1 MKCNNCGAE
10 VAEGMKFCCD
20 CGSPLPQEKK
30 CVSCGA
36 TIALKMKFCP
46 ECGAPQSGEAQ
57 KPKFNAAAFAMGDKN
72 VIAGDVTSNVTNN
85 TTINNTYEAKAD
97 AVCHVCGKTIAGGEY
112 FTCSKCGEVTCTS
125 CYHSLK
131 KLCHPC
137 FEEKKQE
144 YRDNPVKEVSLDDST
159 WYSSIQEAIDDAKDG
174 DTIKIK
180 DGEYLEDLKINK
192 KVTLE
197 PFSLRDQPVL
207 VANRRARI
215 LVTND
220 AVFKDIGFRTEKN
233 LGATYEGLIGIKDG
247 KAKFEKCF
255 CNYSEYCVIVT
266 REQGTV
272 EINNFTFTNIYAP
285 EIIEFG
291 NDGGIN
297 ICKGLTFKDSS
308 FTGKSM
314 CICVTNSA
322 QVYIENVKFLHCNLQ
337 CFIWGFK
344 NSKCLCKNIYA
355 EVCDKEAFVFHDDAI
370 AWISNYF
377 EPKGNKEF
385 LVQGY
390 DNTKILLED
399 IKETHRCMLLKA
411 SSKALINNAKFFPT
425 FNTDWVVTFLNDLAE
440 CYLFNTTISA
450 FFDSSSSSSIF
461 NSRYHFYTNG
471 GKIEKYFN
479 FQLDYGHHGLNLES
493 PSSISEQEYNSMLE
507 EWKEMAEID
516 PTGEKLKS
524 SEQLEL
530 DSARKEFYDCEGDLS
545 SILSL
550 AEKLYN
556 AHPAS
561 EKVLSLY
568 LPALAASG
576 RSDEALKVI
585 NGLGADVLS
594 AYITALDIYLTTGN
608 MSETERYL
616 KKSAMLW
623 PESNTLKC
631 YQAYYYLAM
640 YKKYSDFSFLE
651 KATAANAALKN
662 VSGELELSHQIRL
675 MSLLQKE
682 AGEEVPPYDRDFCK
696 ENGLYFRIVA
706 NQNLSG
712 VYVEEGTTS
721 TSNSTATSNQRSFGM
736 SFYDNSIE
744 GFCVLHIYTK
754 TQDEYNK
761 LKKVLLENP
770 DLIFSEYQD
779 KNDLANNIDNDPEI
793 VFNEEMYG
801 DCGDPESAIRRLTQL
816 ENDCGFK
823 FKYKEIFAGKSVS
836 YNFILEKDDEST
848 RPYRG
853 QWYELYNDDEV
864 SDYWAIIDC
873 IEDGDVYLAERNTLS
888 SVKIS
893 IINKK
898 TGEEIGACPVWIE
911 TDETD
916 DEVYQKLKDNDYWL
930 KILDIPI
937 ADSIEKF
944 NAMEWKQDFYD
955 YLKNNPS
962 EFLSDLSNEDIDV
975 GNLTVDDLEFKVK

>member
-36 TIALKMKFCP
+36 TIALRMKFCP

-72 VIAGDVTSNVTNN
+72 VIAGDVVGHQETTHVTGNATIIKNEDQSRQVKRCHICGSLVLITEGFDCPECGQFTCGKCYDADQNCCNN
-85 TTINNTYEAKAD
+85 CAKTHSKSKENQYEAALKA
-97 AVCHVCGKTIAGGEY
+97 ALT
-112 FTCSKCGEVTCTS
+112 
-125 CYHSLK
+125 
-131 KLCHPC
+131 
-137 FEEKKQE
+137 
-144 YRDNPVKEVSLDDST
+144 
-159 WYSSIQEAIDDAKDG
+159 
-174 DTIKIK
+174 
-180 DGEYLEDLKINK
+180 
-192 KVTLE
+192 
-197 PFSLRDQPVL
+197 
-207 VANRRARI
+207 
-215 LVTND
+215 
-220 AVFKDIGFRTEKN
+220 
-233 LGATYEGLIGIKDG
+233 DG
-247 KAKFEKCF
+247 K
-255 CNYSEYCVIVT
+255 I
-266 REQGTV
+266 
-272 EINNFTFTNIYAP
+272 
-285 EIIEFG
+285 
-291 NDGGIN
+291 D
-297 ICKGLTFKDSS
+297 
-308 FTGKSM
+308 
-314 CICVTNSA
+314 
-322 QVYIENVKFLHCNLQ
+322 
-337 CFIWGFK
+337 
-344 NSKCLCKNIYA
+344 
-355 EVCDKEAFVFHDDAI
+355 
-370 AWISNYF
+370 
-377 EPKGNKEF
+377 
-385 LVQGY
+385 
-390 DNTKILLED
+390 
-399 IKETHRCMLLKA
+399 
-411 SSKALINNAKFFPT
+411 
-425 FNTDWVVTFLNDLAE
+425 
-440 CYLFNTTISA
+440 
-450 FFDSSSSSSIF
+450 
-461 NSRYHFYTNG
+461 
-471 GKIEKYFN
+471 
-479 FQLDYGHHGLNLES
+479 
-493 PSSISEQEYNSMLE
+493 LE
-507 EWKEMAEID
+507 ERRTLNELAAKLGLSSQQASQIERQVK
-516 PTGEKLKS
+516 GEDTAGS
-524 SEQLEL
+524 MTTAEQLEL
-530 DSARKEFYDCEGDLS
+530 DSARKLFYACEGNLS
-545 SILSL
+545 SLLST
-550 AEKLYN
+550 AQKIYSSYPTNEK
-556 AHPAS
+556 A
-561 EKVLSLY
+561 LSLY
-568 LPALAASG
+568 LPVLAASG
-576 RSDEALKVI
+576 RSDEALKII

-640 YKKYSDFSFLE
+640 YKKYNDFSFLE
-651 KATAANAALKN
+651 KASAANAALKN

-712 VYVEEGTTS
+712 VYVEGGTTS
-721 TSNSTATSNQRSFGM
+721 TSNSTVSSNQQSFSM

-744 GFCVLHIYTK
+744 GFCALHIYTK

-770 DLIFSEYQD
+770 NLIFSEYQD

-853 QWYELYNDDEV
+853 QWYELYDDDEV
-864 SDYWAIIDC
+864 LDYWAIIDC

-898 TGEEIGACPVWIE
+898 TGEEIGSCPVWIE

-937 ADSIEKF
+937 ADSIEKLY
-944 NAMEWKQDFYD
+944 AMEWKEVFYE
-955 YLKNNPS
+955 YLQKCPS
-962 EFLSDLSNEDIDV
+962 GFLNDLSNEDIDV
-975 GNLTVDDLEFKVK
+975 GDLSVDDLEFKVK

>member
-36 TIALKMKFCP
+36 TIALRMKFCP
-46 ECGAPQSGEAQ
+46 ECGAPQSGKAQ

-72 VIAGDVTSNVTNN
+72 VIAGDVVGHQE
-85 TTINNTYEAKAD
+85 TTHVAGNATIIKNEDQSRQVKRCHICGSLVLITEGFDCPECGQFTCGKCYDADQNCCNDCAKTHSKSKENQYEAALKA
-97 AVCHVCGKTIAGGEY
+97 ALT
-112 FTCSKCGEVTCTS
+112 
-125 CYHSLK
+125 
-131 KLCHPC
+131 
-137 FEEKKQE
+137 
-144 YRDNPVKEVSLDDST
+144 
-159 WYSSIQEAIDDAKDG
+159 
-174 DTIKIK
+174 
-180 DGEYLEDLKINK
+180 
-192 KVTLE
+192 
-197 PFSLRDQPVL
+197 
-207 VANRRARI
+207 
-215 LVTND
+215 
-220 AVFKDIGFRTEKN
+220 
-233 LGATYEGLIGIKDG
+233 DG
-247 KAKFEKCF
+247 K
-255 CNYSEYCVIVT
+255 I
-266 REQGTV
+266 
-272 EINNFTFTNIYAP
+272 
-285 EIIEFG
+285 
-291 NDGGIN
+291 D
-297 ICKGLTFKDSS
+297 
-308 FTGKSM
+308 
-314 CICVTNSA
+314 
-322 QVYIENVKFLHCNLQ
+322 
-337 CFIWGFK
+337 
-344 NSKCLCKNIYA
+344 
-355 EVCDKEAFVFHDDAI
+355 
-370 AWISNYF
+370 
-377 EPKGNKEF
+377 
-385 LVQGY
+385 
-390 DNTKILLED
+390 
-399 IKETHRCMLLKA
+399 
-411 SSKALINNAKFFPT
+411 
-425 FNTDWVVTFLNDLAE
+425 
-440 CYLFNTTISA
+440 
-450 FFDSSSSSSIF
+450 
-461 NSRYHFYTNG
+461 
-471 GKIEKYFN
+471 
-479 FQLDYGHHGLNLES
+479 
-493 PSSISEQEYNSMLE
+493 LE
-507 EWKEMAEID
+507 ERRTLNELAAKLGLSSQQASQIERQVK
-516 PTGEKLKS
+516 GEDTAGS
-524 SEQLEL
+524 MTTAEQLEL
-530 DSARKEFYDCEGDLS
+530 DSARKLFYACEGNLS
-545 SILSL
+545 SLLST
-550 AEKLYN
+550 AQKIYSSYPTNEK
-556 AHPAS
+556 A
-561 EKVLSLY
+561 LSLY
-568 LPALAASG
+568 LPVLAASG

-682 AGEEVPPYDRDFCK
+682 AGEEIPPYDRDFCK

-712 VYVEEGTTS
+712 VYVEGGTTS

-744 GFCVLHIYTK
+744 GFCALHIYTK

-801 DCGDPESAIRRLTQL
+801 DCGDPESAIGRLTQL

-853 QWYELYNDDEV
+853 QWYELYDDDEV
-864 SDYWAIIDC
+864 LDYWAIIDC

-888 SVKIS
+888 RVKIS

-898 TGEEIGACPVWIE
+898 TGEEIGSCPVLIE

-916 DEVYQKLKDNDYWL
+916 DEVYQKLKDNDFYL
-930 KILDIPI
+930 KFLGIPI
-937 ADSIEKF
+937 ADSIEKL

>member
-36 TIALKMKFCP
+36 TIALRMKFCP

-72 VIAGDVTSNVTNN
+72 VIAGDVVGHQETTHVAGNATIIKNEDQSRQVKRCHICGSLVLITEGFDCPECGQFTCGKCYDADQNCCNN
-85 TTINNTYEAKAD
+85 CAKTHSKSKENQYEAALKA
-97 AVCHVCGKTIAGGEY
+97 ALT
-112 FTCSKCGEVTCTS
+112 
-125 CYHSLK
+125 
-131 KLCHPC
+131 
-137 FEEKKQE
+137 
-144 YRDNPVKEVSLDDST
+144 
-159 WYSSIQEAIDDAKDG
+159 
-174 DTIKIK
+174 
-180 DGEYLEDLKINK
+180 
-192 KVTLE
+192 
-197 PFSLRDQPVL
+197 
-207 VANRRARI
+207 
-215 LVTND
+215 
-220 AVFKDIGFRTEKN
+220 
-233 LGATYEGLIGIKDG
+233 DG
-247 KAKFEKCF
+247 K
-255 CNYSEYCVIVT
+255 I
-266 REQGTV
+266 
-272 EINNFTFTNIYAP
+272 
-285 EIIEFG
+285 
-291 NDGGIN
+291 D
-297 ICKGLTFKDSS
+297 
-308 FTGKSM
+308 
-314 CICVTNSA
+314 
-322 QVYIENVKFLHCNLQ
+322 
-337 CFIWGFK
+337 
-344 NSKCLCKNIYA
+344 
-355 EVCDKEAFVFHDDAI
+355 
-370 AWISNYF
+370 
-377 EPKGNKEF
+377 
-385 LVQGY
+385 
-390 DNTKILLED
+390 
-399 IKETHRCMLLKA
+399 
-411 SSKALINNAKFFPT
+411 
-425 FNTDWVVTFLNDLAE
+425 
-440 CYLFNTTISA
+440 
-450 FFDSSSSSSIF
+450 
-461 NSRYHFYTNG
+461 
-471 GKIEKYFN
+471 
-479 FQLDYGHHGLNLES
+479 
-493 PSSISEQEYNSMLE
+493 LE
-507 EWKEMAEID
+507 ERRTLNELAAKLGLSSQQASQIERQVK
-516 PTGEKLKS
+516 GEDTAGS
-524 SEQLEL
+524 MITAEQLEL
-530 DSARKEFYDCEGDLS
+530 DSARKLFYACEGNLS
-545 SILSL
+545 SLLST
-550 AEKLYN
+550 AQKIYSSYPTNEK
-556 AHPAS
+556 A
-561 EKVLSLY
+561 LSLY
-568 LPALAASG
+568 LPVLAASG

-712 VYVEEGTTS
+712 VYVEGGTTS
-721 TSNSTATSNQRSFGM
+721 TSNSTVSSNQQSFSM

-744 GFCVLHIYTK
+744 GFCALHIYTK

-770 DLIFSEYQD
+770 NLIFSEYQD

-853 QWYELYNDDEV
+853 QWYELYDDDEV
-864 SDYWAIIDC
+864 LDYWAIIDC

-898 TGEEIGACPVWIE
+898 TGEEIGSCPVWIE

-937 ADSIEKF
+937 ANSIEKLY
-944 NAMEWKQDFYD
+944 AMEWKEVFYE
-955 YLKNNPS
+955 YLQKCPS
-962 EFLSDLSNEDIDV
+962 GFLNDLSNEDIDV
-975 GNLTVDDLEFKVK
+975 GDLSVDDLEFKVK

>member
-36 TIALKMKFCP
+36 TIALRMKFCP

-72 VIAGDVTSNVTNN
+72 VIAGDVVGHQE
-85 TTINNTYEAKAD
+85 TTHVAGNATIIKNEDQSRQVKRCHICGSLVLITEGFDCPECGQFTCGKCYDANQNCCNDCAKTHNKSKENQYEAALKA
-97 AVCHVCGKTIAGGEY
+97 ALT
-112 FTCSKCGEVTCTS
+112 
-125 CYHSLK
+125 
-131 KLCHPC
+131 
-137 FEEKKQE
+137 
-144 YRDNPVKEVSLDDST
+144 
-159 WYSSIQEAIDDAKDG
+159 
-174 DTIKIK
+174 
-180 DGEYLEDLKINK
+180 
-192 KVTLE
+192 
-197 PFSLRDQPVL
+197 
-207 VANRRARI
+207 
-215 LVTND
+215 
-220 AVFKDIGFRTEKN
+220 
-233 LGATYEGLIGIKDG
+233 DG
-247 KAKFEKCF
+247 K
-255 CNYSEYCVIVT
+255 I
-266 REQGTV
+266 
-272 EINNFTFTNIYAP
+272 
-285 EIIEFG
+285 
-291 NDGGIN
+291 D
-297 ICKGLTFKDSS
+297 
-308 FTGKSM
+308 
-314 CICVTNSA
+314 
-322 QVYIENVKFLHCNLQ
+322 
-337 CFIWGFK
+337 
-344 NSKCLCKNIYA
+344 
-355 EVCDKEAFVFHDDAI
+355 
-370 AWISNYF
+370 
-377 EPKGNKEF
+377 
-385 LVQGY
+385 
-390 DNTKILLED
+390 
-399 IKETHRCMLLKA
+399 
-411 SSKALINNAKFFPT
+411 
-425 FNTDWVVTFLNDLAE
+425 
-440 CYLFNTTISA
+440 
-450 FFDSSSSSSIF
+450 
-461 NSRYHFYTNG
+461 
-471 GKIEKYFN
+471 
-479 FQLDYGHHGLNLES
+479 
-493 PSSISEQEYNSMLE
+493 LE
-507 EWKEMAEID
+507 ERRTLNELAAKLGLSSQQASQLERQVK
-516 PTGEKLKS
+516 GEDTAGS
-524 SEQLEL
+524 MITAEQLEL
-530 DSARKEFYDCEGDLS
+530 DSARKLFYACEGNLS
-545 SILSL
+545 SLLST
-550 AEKLYN
+550 AQKIYSSYPTNEK
-556 AHPAS
+556 A
-561 EKVLSLY
+561 LSLY
-568 LPALAASG
+568 LPVLAASG
-576 RSDEALKVI
+576 RSDEALKII

-640 YKKYSDFSFLE
+640 YKKYNDFSFLE

-712 VYVEEGTTS
+712 VYVEGGTTS
-721 TSNSTATSNQRSFGM
+721 TSNSTVSSNQQSFSM

-744 GFCVLHIYTK
+744 GFCALHIYTK

-770 DLIFSEYQD
+770 NLIFSEYQD

-853 QWYELYNDDEV
+853 QWYELYDDDEV
-864 SDYWAIIDC
+864 LDYWAIIDC

-898 TGEEIGACPVWIE
+898 TGEEIGSCPVWIE
-911 TDETD
+911 TDETG
-916 DEVYQKLKDNDYWL
+916 DEVYQKLKNNDFYL
-930 KILDIPI
+930 KFLGIPI
-937 ADSIEKF
+937 ADSIEKL

-962 EFLSDLSNEDIDV
+962 EFLSELSNEDIDV
-975 GNLTVDDLEFKVK
+975 DDLSVDDLEFKVK

>member
-36 TIALKMKFCP
+36 TIALRMKFCP

-72 VIAGDVTSNVTNN
+72 VIAGDVVGHQE
-85 TTINNTYEAKAD
+85 TTHVAGNATIIKNEDQSRQVKRCHICGSLVLITEGFDCPECGQFTCGKCYDANQNCCNDCAKTHSKSKENQYEAALKA
-97 AVCHVCGKTIAGGEY
+97 ALT
-112 FTCSKCGEVTCTS
+112 
-125 CYHSLK
+125 
-131 KLCHPC
+131 
-137 FEEKKQE
+137 
-144 YRDNPVKEVSLDDST
+144 
-159 WYSSIQEAIDDAKDG
+159 
-174 DTIKIK
+174 
-180 DGEYLEDLKINK
+180 
-192 KVTLE
+192 
-197 PFSLRDQPVL
+197 
-207 VANRRARI
+207 
-215 LVTND
+215 
-220 AVFKDIGFRTEKN
+220 
-233 LGATYEGLIGIKDG
+233 DG
-247 KAKFEKCF
+247 K
-255 CNYSEYCVIVT
+255 I
-266 REQGTV
+266 
-272 EINNFTFTNIYAP
+272 
-285 EIIEFG
+285 
-291 NDGGIN
+291 D
-297 ICKGLTFKDSS
+297 
-308 FTGKSM
+308 
-314 CICVTNSA
+314 
-322 QVYIENVKFLHCNLQ
+322 
-337 CFIWGFK
+337 
-344 NSKCLCKNIYA
+344 
-355 EVCDKEAFVFHDDAI
+355 
-370 AWISNYF
+370 
-377 EPKGNKEF
+377 
-385 LVQGY
+385 
-390 DNTKILLED
+390 
-399 IKETHRCMLLKA
+399 
-411 SSKALINNAKFFPT
+411 
-425 FNTDWVVTFLNDLAE
+425 
-440 CYLFNTTISA
+440 
-450 FFDSSSSSSIF
+450 
-461 NSRYHFYTNG
+461 
-471 GKIEKYFN
+471 
-479 FQLDYGHHGLNLES
+479 
-493 PSSISEQEYNSMLE
+493 LE
-507 EWKEMAEID
+507 ERRTLNELAAKLGLSSQQASQIERQVK
-516 PTGEKLKS
+516 GEDTAGS
-524 SEQLEL
+524 MITAEQLEL
-530 DSARKEFYDCEGDLS
+530 DSARKLFYACEGNLS
-545 SILSL
+545 SLLST
-550 AEKLYN
+550 AQKIYSSYPTNEK
-556 AHPAS
+556 A
-561 EKVLSLY
+561 LSLY
-568 LPALAASG
+568 LPVLAASG
-576 RSDEALKVI
+576 RSDEALKII

-640 YKKYSDFSFLE
+640 YKKYNDFSFLE

-712 VYVEEGTTS
+712 VYVEGGTTS
-721 TSNSTATSNQRSFGM
+721 TSNSTVSSNQQSFSM

-744 GFCVLHIYTK
+744 GFCALHIYTK

-770 DLIFSEYQD
+770 NLIFSEYQD

-823 FKYKEIFAGKSVS
+823 FKYEEIFAGKRVS
-836 YNFILEKDDEST
+836 FNFILEKDDESA

-898 TGEEIGACPVWIE
+898 TGEEIGSCPVWIE

-937 ADSIEKF
+937 ADSIEKLY
-944 NAMEWKQDFYD
+944 AMEWKEVFYE
-955 YLKNNPS
+955 YLQKCPS
-962 EFLSDLSNEDIDV
+962 GFLNDLSNEDIDV
-975 GNLTVDDLEFKVK
+975 GDLSVDDLEFKVK

>member
-36 TIALKMKFCP
+36 TIALRMKFCP

-72 VIAGDVTSNVTNN
+72 VIAGDVVGHQETTHVTGNA
-85 TTINNTYEAKAD
+85 TIIKNEDQSRQVKR
-97 AVCHVCGKTIAGGEY
+97 CHVCGSLVLITEGFDCPECGQ
-112 FTCSKCGEVTCTS
+112 FTCGKCYDANQNCCNDCAKTHSKSKENQ
-125 CYHSLK
+125 YEAALK
-131 KLCHPC
+131 AAL
-137 FEEKKQE
+137 
-144 YRDNPVKEVSLDDST
+144 T
-159 WYSSIQEAIDDAKDG
+159 
-174 DTIKIK
+174 
-180 DGEYLEDLKINK
+180 
-192 KVTLE
+192 
-197 PFSLRDQPVL
+197 
-207 VANRRARI
+207 
-215 LVTND
+215 
-220 AVFKDIGFRTEKN
+220 
-233 LGATYEGLIGIKDG
+233 DG
-247 KAKFEKCF
+247 K
-255 CNYSEYCVIVT
+255 I
-266 REQGTV
+266 
-272 EINNFTFTNIYAP
+272 
-285 EIIEFG
+285 
-291 NDGGIN
+291 D
-297 ICKGLTFKDSS
+297 
-308 FTGKSM
+308 
-314 CICVTNSA
+314 
-322 QVYIENVKFLHCNLQ
+322 
-337 CFIWGFK
+337 
-344 NSKCLCKNIYA
+344 
-355 EVCDKEAFVFHDDAI
+355 
-370 AWISNYF
+370 
-377 EPKGNKEF
+377 
-385 LVQGY
+385 
-390 DNTKILLED
+390 
-399 IKETHRCMLLKA
+399 
-411 SSKALINNAKFFPT
+411 
-425 FNTDWVVTFLNDLAE
+425 
-440 CYLFNTTISA
+440 
-450 FFDSSSSSSIF
+450 
-461 NSRYHFYTNG
+461 
-471 GKIEKYFN
+471 
-479 FQLDYGHHGLNLES
+479 
-493 PSSISEQEYNSMLE
+493 LE
-507 EWKEMAEID
+507 ERRTLNELAVKLGLSSQQASQIERQVK
-516 PTGEKLKS
+516 GEDTAGIMTTA
-524 SEQLEL
+524 EQLEL
-530 DSARKEFYDCEGDLS
+530 DSARKLFYACEGNLS
-545 SILSL
+545 SLLST
-550 AEKLYN
+550 AQKIYSSYPTNEK
-556 AHPAS
+556 A
-561 EKVLSLY
+561 LSLY
-568 LPALAASG
+568 LPVLAASG

-712 VYVEEGTTS
+712 VYVEGGTTS
-721 TSNSTATSNQRSFGM
+721 TSNSTATSNQQSFSM

-744 GFCVLHIYTK
+744 GFCTLHIYTK

-761 LKKVLLENP
+761 LKKVLLDNP

-801 DCGDPESAIRRLTQL
+801 DCGDPESAIERLTQL
-816 ENDCGFK
+816 ENECGFK
-823 FKYKEIFAGKSVS
+823 IKYEEIFAGKRVS
-836 YNFILEKDDEST
+836 FNFILEKDDESA

-853 QWYELYNDDEV
+853 QWYELYDDDEV
-864 SDYWAIIDC
+864 LDYWAIIDC

-898 TGEEIGACPVWIE
+898 TGEEIGSCPVWIE
-911 TDETD
+911 TDETG
-916 DEVYQKLKDNDYWL
+916 DEVYQKLKDNDFYL
-930 KILDIPI
+930 KFLGIPI
-937 ADSIEKF
+937 ADSIEKL

-962 EFLSDLSNEDIDV
+962 EFLSELSNEDIDV
-975 GNLTVDDLEFKVK
+975 DDLSVDDLEFKVE

>member
-36 TIALKMKFCP
+36 TIALRMKFCP

-72 VIAGDVTSNVTNN
+72 VIAGDVVGHQETTHVTGNA
-85 TTINNTYEAKAD
+85 TIIKNEDQSRQVKRCHICGSLVLITEGFDCPECGQFTCGKCYDANQNCCNDCAKTHSKSKENQYEAAL
-97 AVCHVCGKTIAGGEY
+97 KTAL
-112 FTCSKCGEVTCTS
+112 T
-125 CYHSLK
+125 
-131 KLCHPC
+131 
-137 FEEKKQE
+137 
-144 YRDNPVKEVSLDDST
+144 
-159 WYSSIQEAIDDAKDG
+159 
-174 DTIKIK
+174 
-180 DGEYLEDLKINK
+180 
-192 KVTLE
+192 
-197 PFSLRDQPVL
+197 
-207 VANRRARI
+207 
-215 LVTND
+215 
-220 AVFKDIGFRTEKN
+220 
-233 LGATYEGLIGIKDG
+233 DG
-247 KAKFEKCF
+247 K
-255 CNYSEYCVIVT
+255 I
-266 REQGTV
+266 
-272 EINNFTFTNIYAP
+272 
-285 EIIEFG
+285 
-291 NDGGIN
+291 D
-297 ICKGLTFKDSS
+297 
-308 FTGKSM
+308 
-314 CICVTNSA
+314 
-322 QVYIENVKFLHCNLQ
+322 
-337 CFIWGFK
+337 
-344 NSKCLCKNIYA
+344 
-355 EVCDKEAFVFHDDAI
+355 
-370 AWISNYF
+370 
-377 EPKGNKEF
+377 
-385 LVQGY
+385 
-390 DNTKILLED
+390 
-399 IKETHRCMLLKA
+399 
-411 SSKALINNAKFFPT
+411 
-425 FNTDWVVTFLNDLAE
+425 
-440 CYLFNTTISA
+440 
-450 FFDSSSSSSIF
+450 
-461 NSRYHFYTNG
+461 
-471 GKIEKYFN
+471 
-479 FQLDYGHHGLNLES
+479 
-493 PSSISEQEYNSMLE
+493 LE
-507 EWKEMAEID
+507 ERRTLNELAAKLGLSSQQASQLERQVK
-516 PTGEKLKS
+516 GEDTAGS
-524 SEQLEL
+524 MITAEQLEL
-530 DSARKEFYDCEGDLS
+530 DSARKLFYACEGNLS
-545 SILSL
+545 SLLST
-550 AEKLYN
+550 AQKIYSSYPTNEK
-556 AHPAS
+556 A
-561 EKVLSLY
+561 LSLY
-568 LPALAASG
+568 LPVLAASG
-576 RSDEALKVI
+576 RSDEALKII

-640 YKKYSDFSFLE
+640 YKKYNDFSFLE

-712 VYVEEGTTS
+712 VYVEGGTTS
-721 TSNSTATSNQRSFGM
+721 TSNSTVSSNQQSFSM

-744 GFCVLHIYTK
+744 GFCALHIYTK

-770 DLIFSEYQD
+770 NLIFSEYQD

-816 ENDCGFK
+816 ENNCGFK

-853 QWYELYNDDEV
+853 QWYELYDDDEV
-864 SDYWAIIDC
+864 LDYWAIIDC

-898 TGEEIGACPVWIE
+898 TGEEIGSCPVWIE

-937 ADSIEKF
+937 ADSIEKLY
-944 NAMEWKQDFYD
+944 AMEWKEVFYE
-955 YLKNNPS
+955 YLHKCPS
-962 EFLSDLSNEDIDV
+962 GFLSDLSNEDIDV
-975 GNLTVDDLEFKVK
+975 GDLSVDDLEFKVK

>member
-36 TIALKMKFCP
+36 TIALRMKFCP

-72 VIAGDVTSNVTNN
+72 VIAGDVVGHQETTHVTGNATIIKNEDQSRQVKRCHICGSLVLITEGFDCPECGQFTCGKCYDADQNCCNN
-85 TTINNTYEAKAD
+85 CAKTHSKSKENQYEAALKA
-97 AVCHVCGKTIAGGEY
+97 ALT
-112 FTCSKCGEVTCTS
+112 
-125 CYHSLK
+125 
-131 KLCHPC
+131 
-137 FEEKKQE
+137 
-144 YRDNPVKEVSLDDST
+144 
-159 WYSSIQEAIDDAKDG
+159 
-174 DTIKIK
+174 
-180 DGEYLEDLKINK
+180 
-192 KVTLE
+192 
-197 PFSLRDQPVL
+197 
-207 VANRRARI
+207 
-215 LVTND
+215 
-220 AVFKDIGFRTEKN
+220 
-233 LGATYEGLIGIKDG
+233 DG
-247 KAKFEKCF
+247 K
-255 CNYSEYCVIVT
+255 I
-266 REQGTV
+266 
-272 EINNFTFTNIYAP
+272 
-285 EIIEFG
+285 
-291 NDGGIN
+291 D
-297 ICKGLTFKDSS
+297 
-308 FTGKSM
+308 
-314 CICVTNSA
+314 
-322 QVYIENVKFLHCNLQ
+322 
-337 CFIWGFK
+337 
-344 NSKCLCKNIYA
+344 
-355 EVCDKEAFVFHDDAI
+355 
-370 AWISNYF
+370 
-377 EPKGNKEF
+377 
-385 LVQGY
+385 
-390 DNTKILLED
+390 
-399 IKETHRCMLLKA
+399 
-411 SSKALINNAKFFPT
+411 
-425 FNTDWVVTFLNDLAE
+425 
-440 CYLFNTTISA
+440 
-450 FFDSSSSSSIF
+450 
-461 NSRYHFYTNG
+461 
-471 GKIEKYFN
+471 
-479 FQLDYGHHGLNLES
+479 
-493 PSSISEQEYNSMLE
+493 LE
-507 EWKEMAEID
+507 ERRTLNELAAKLGLSSQQASQIERQIKGED
-516 PTGEKLKS
+516 TTGS
-524 SEQLEL
+524 MTTAEQLEL
-530 DSARKEFYDCEGDLS
+530 DSARKLFYACEGNLS
-545 SILSL
+545 SLLST
-550 AEKLYN
+550 AQKIYSSYPTNEK
-556 AHPAS
+556 A
-561 EKVLSLY
+561 LSLY
-568 LPALAASG
+568 LPVLAASG

-594 AYITALDIYLTTGN
+594 AYITALDIYLATGN

-712 VYVEEGTTS
+712 VYVEGGTTS
-721 TSNSTATSNQRSFGM
+721 TSNSTVSSNQQSFSM

-744 GFCVLHIYTK
+744 GFCALHIYTK

-770 DLIFSEYQD
+770 NLIFSEYQD

-853 QWYELYNDDEV
+853 QWYELYDDDEV
-864 SDYWAIIDC
+864 LDYWAIIDC
-873 IEDGDVYLAERNTLS
+873 IEDCAVYLAERNTLS

-898 TGEEIGACPVWIE
+898 TGEVIGSCQVWNEPEE
-911 TDETD
+911 TGD
-916 DEVYQKLKDNDYWL
+916 
-930 KILDIPI
+930 
-937 ADSIEKF
+937 
-944 NAMEWKQDFYD
+944 
-955 YLKNNPS
+955 
-962 EFLSDLSNEDIDV
+962 
-975 GNLTVDDLEFKVK
+975 

>member
-36 TIALKMKFCP
+36 TIALRMKFCP

-72 VIAGDVTSNVTNN
+72 VIAGDVVGHQE
-85 TTINNTYEAKAD
+85 TTHVAGNATIIKNEDQSRQVKR
-97 AVCHVCGKTIAGGEY
+97 CHICGSLVLITEGFDCPECGQ
-112 FTCSKCGEVTCTS
+112 FTCSKCYDANQNCCNDCAKT
-125 CYHSLK
+125 HSKSKENQYEAALK
-131 KLCHPC
+131 AAL
-137 FEEKKQE
+137 
-144 YRDNPVKEVSLDDST
+144 T
-159 WYSSIQEAIDDAKDG
+159 
-174 DTIKIK
+174 
-180 DGEYLEDLKINK
+180 
-192 KVTLE
+192 
-197 PFSLRDQPVL
+197 
-207 VANRRARI
+207 
-215 LVTND
+215 
-220 AVFKDIGFRTEKN
+220 
-233 LGATYEGLIGIKDG
+233 DG
-247 KAKFEKCF
+247 K
-255 CNYSEYCVIVT
+255 I
-266 REQGTV
+266 
-272 EINNFTFTNIYAP
+272 
-285 EIIEFG
+285 
-291 NDGGIN
+291 D
-297 ICKGLTFKDSS
+297 
-308 FTGKSM
+308 
-314 CICVTNSA
+314 
-322 QVYIENVKFLHCNLQ
+322 
-337 CFIWGFK
+337 
-344 NSKCLCKNIYA
+344 
-355 EVCDKEAFVFHDDAI
+355 
-370 AWISNYF
+370 
-377 EPKGNKEF
+377 
-385 LVQGY
+385 
-390 DNTKILLED
+390 
-399 IKETHRCMLLKA
+399 
-411 SSKALINNAKFFPT
+411 
-425 FNTDWVVTFLNDLAE
+425 
-440 CYLFNTTISA
+440 
-450 FFDSSSSSSIF
+450 
-461 NSRYHFYTNG
+461 
-471 GKIEKYFN
+471 
-479 FQLDYGHHGLNLES
+479 
-493 PSSISEQEYNSMLE
+493 LE
-507 EWKEMAEID
+507 ERRTLNELAAKLGLSSQQASQIERQVK
-516 PTGEKLKS
+516 GEDTAGS
-524 SEQLEL
+524 MTTAEQLEL
-530 DSARKEFYDCEGDLS
+530 DSARKLFYACEGNLS
-545 SILSL
+545 SLLST
-550 AEKLYN
+550 AQKIYSSYPTNEK
-556 AHPAS
+556 A
-561 EKVLSLY
+561 LSLY
-568 LPALAASG
+568 LPVLAASG

-640 YKKYSDFSFLE
+640 YKKYNDFSFLE

-712 VYVEEGTTS
+712 VYVEGGTTS
-721 TSNSTATSNQRSFGM
+721 TSNSTVSSNQQSFSM

-744 GFCVLHIYTK
+744 GFCALHIYTK

-770 DLIFSEYQD
+770 NLIFSEYQD

-853 QWYELYNDDEV
+853 QWYELYDDDEV
-864 SDYWAIIDC
+864 LDYWAIIDC

-898 TGEEIGACPVWIE
+898 TGEEIGSCPVWIE
-911 TDETD
+911 TDETG
-916 DEVYQKLKDNDYWL
+916 DEVYQKLKDNDFYL
-930 KILDIPI
+930 KFLGIPI
-937 ADSIEKF
+937 ADSIEKL

-962 EFLSDLSNEDIDV
+962 EFLSELSNEDIDV
-975 GNLTVDDLEFKVK
+975 GDLTVDDLEFKVK

>member
-36 TIALKMKFCP
+36 TIALRMKFCP

-72 VIAGDVTSNVTNN
+72 VIAGDVIGSQE
-85 TTINNTYEAKAD
+85 TTHVAGNATIIKNEDQSKQ
-97 AVCHVCGKTIAGGEY
+97 VKRCHVCGSLVLITEGFDCPECGQ
-112 FTCSKCGEVTCTS
+112 FTCGKCYDANQNCCNDCAKTHSKSKENQ
-125 CYHSLK
+125 YEAALK
-131 KLCHPC
+131 AAL
-137 FEEKKQE
+137 
-144 YRDNPVKEVSLDDST
+144 T
-159 WYSSIQEAIDDAKDG
+159 
-174 DTIKIK
+174 
-180 DGEYLEDLKINK
+180 
-192 KVTLE
+192 
-197 PFSLRDQPVL
+197 
-207 VANRRARI
+207 
-215 LVTND
+215 
-220 AVFKDIGFRTEKN
+220 
-233 LGATYEGLIGIKDG
+233 DG
-247 KAKFEKCF
+247 K
-255 CNYSEYCVIVT
+255 I
-266 REQGTV
+266 
-272 EINNFTFTNIYAP
+272 
-285 EIIEFG
+285 
-291 NDGGIN
+291 D
-297 ICKGLTFKDSS
+297 
-308 FTGKSM
+308 
-314 CICVTNSA
+314 
-322 QVYIENVKFLHCNLQ
+322 
-337 CFIWGFK
+337 
-344 NSKCLCKNIYA
+344 
-355 EVCDKEAFVFHDDAI
+355 
-370 AWISNYF
+370 
-377 EPKGNKEF
+377 
-385 LVQGY
+385 
-390 DNTKILLED
+390 
-399 IKETHRCMLLKA
+399 
-411 SSKALINNAKFFPT
+411 
-425 FNTDWVVTFLNDLAE
+425 
-440 CYLFNTTISA
+440 
-450 FFDSSSSSSIF
+450 
-461 NSRYHFYTNG
+461 
-471 GKIEKYFN
+471 
-479 FQLDYGHHGLNLES
+479 
-493 PSSISEQEYNSMLE
+493 LE
-507 EWKEMAEID
+507 ERRTLNELAAKLGLSRQQASQIERQVK
-516 PTGEKLKS
+516 GEDTAGS
-524 SEQLEL
+524 MTTAEQLEL
-530 DSARKEFYDCEGDLS
+530 DSARKLFYACEGNLS
-545 SILSL
+545 SLLST
-550 AEKLYN
+550 AQKIYSSYPTNEK
-556 AHPAS
+556 A
-561 EKVLSLY
+561 LSLY
-568 LPALAASG
+568 LPVLAASG

-682 AGEEVPPYDRDFCK
+682 AGEEIPPYDRDFCK

-712 VYVEEGTTS
+712 VYVEGGTTS
-721 TSNSTATSNQRSFGM
+721 TSNSTATSNQKSFGM

-744 GFCVLHIYTK
+744 GFCTLHIYTK

-823 FKYKEIFAGKSVS
+823 FKYEEIFAGKRVS
-836 YNFILEKDDEST
+836 FNFILEKDDESA

-853 QWYELYNDDEV
+853 QWYELYDDDEV
-864 SDYWAIIDC
+864 LDYWAIIDC

-898 TGEEIGACPVWIE
+898 TGEEIGSCPVLIE

-937 ADSIEKF
+937 ADSIEKLY
-944 NAMEWKQDFYD
+944 AMEWKEVFYE
-955 YLKNNPS
+955 YLQKCPS
-962 EFLSDLSNEDIDV
+962 GFLNDLSNEDIDV
-975 GNLTVDDLEFKVK
+975 GDLSVDDLEFKVK

>member
-36 TIALKMKFCP
+36 TIALRMKFCP

-72 VIAGDVTSNVTNN
+72 VIAGDVIGSQE
-85 TTINNTYEAKAD
+85 TTHVAGNATIIKNEDQSRQVKR
-97 AVCHVCGKTIAGGEY
+97 CHVCGSLVLITEGFDCPECGQ
-112 FTCSKCGEVTCTS
+112 FTCGKCYDANQNCCNDCAKTHSKSKENQ
-125 CYHSLK
+125 YEAALK
-131 KLCHPC
+131 AAL
-137 FEEKKQE
+137 
-144 YRDNPVKEVSLDDST
+144 T
-159 WYSSIQEAIDDAKDG
+159 
-174 DTIKIK
+174 
-180 DGEYLEDLKINK
+180 
-192 KVTLE
+192 
-197 PFSLRDQPVL
+197 
-207 VANRRARI
+207 
-215 LVTND
+215 
-220 AVFKDIGFRTEKN
+220 
-233 LGATYEGLIGIKDG
+233 DG
-247 KAKFEKCF
+247 K
-255 CNYSEYCVIVT
+255 I
-266 REQGTV
+266 
-272 EINNFTFTNIYAP
+272 
-285 EIIEFG
+285 
-291 NDGGIN
+291 D
-297 ICKGLTFKDSS
+297 
-308 FTGKSM
+308 
-314 CICVTNSA
+314 
-322 QVYIENVKFLHCNLQ
+322 
-337 CFIWGFK
+337 
-344 NSKCLCKNIYA
+344 
-355 EVCDKEAFVFHDDAI
+355 
-370 AWISNYF
+370 
-377 EPKGNKEF
+377 
-385 LVQGY
+385 
-390 DNTKILLED
+390 
-399 IKETHRCMLLKA
+399 
-411 SSKALINNAKFFPT
+411 
-425 FNTDWVVTFLNDLAE
+425 
-440 CYLFNTTISA
+440 
-450 FFDSSSSSSIF
+450 
-461 NSRYHFYTNG
+461 
-471 GKIEKYFN
+471 
-479 FQLDYGHHGLNLES
+479 
-493 PSSISEQEYNSMLE
+493 LE
-507 EWKEMAEID
+507 ERRTLNELAAKLGLSRQQASQIERQVK
-516 PTGEKLKS
+516 GEDTAGS
-524 SEQLEL
+524 MTTAEQLEL
-530 DSARKEFYDCEGDLS
+530 DSARKLFYACEGNLS
-545 SILSL
+545 SLLST
-550 AEKLYN
+550 AQKIYSSYPTNEK
-556 AHPAS
+556 A
-561 EKVLSLY
+561 LSLY
-568 LPALAASG
+568 LPVLAASG

-662 VSGELELSHQIRL
+662 ISGELELSHQIRL

-712 VYVEEGTTS
+712 VYVEGGTTS

-801 DCGDPESAIRRLTQL
+801 DCGDPESAIERLTQL

-823 FKYKEIFAGKSVS
+823 FKYKEIFAGKRASF
-836 YNFILEKDDEST
+836 NFILEKDDEST

-853 QWYELYNDDEV
+853 QWYELYDDDEV
-864 SDYWAIIDC
+864 LDYWAIIDC

-898 TGEEIGACPVWIE
+898 TGEEIGSCPVWIE

-916 DEVYQKLKDNDYWL
+916 DEVYQKLKDNDFYL
-930 KILDIPI
+930 KFLGIPI
-937 ADSIEKF
+937 ADSIEKL

-962 EFLSDLSNEDIDV
+962 EFLSELSNEDIDV
-975 GNLTVDDLEFKVK
+975 DDLTVDDLEFKVK

>member
-36 TIALKMKFCP
+36 TIALRMKFCP

-72 VIAGDVTSNVTNN
+72 VIAGDVIGSQE
-85 TTINNTYEAKAD
+85 TTHVAGNATIIKNEDQSRQVKR
-97 AVCHVCGKTIAGGEY
+97 CHVCGSLVLITEGFDCPECGQ
-112 FTCSKCGEVTCTS
+112 FTCGKCYDANQNCCNDCAKTHSKSKENQ
-125 CYHSLK
+125 YEAALK
-131 KLCHPC
+131 AAL
-137 FEEKKQE
+137 
-144 YRDNPVKEVSLDDST
+144 T
-159 WYSSIQEAIDDAKDG
+159 
-174 DTIKIK
+174 
-180 DGEYLEDLKINK
+180 
-192 KVTLE
+192 
-197 PFSLRDQPVL
+197 
-207 VANRRARI
+207 
-215 LVTND
+215 
-220 AVFKDIGFRTEKN
+220 
-233 LGATYEGLIGIKDG
+233 DG
-247 KAKFEKCF
+247 K
-255 CNYSEYCVIVT
+255 I
-266 REQGTV
+266 
-272 EINNFTFTNIYAP
+272 
-285 EIIEFG
+285 
-291 NDGGIN
+291 D
-297 ICKGLTFKDSS
+297 
-308 FTGKSM
+308 
-314 CICVTNSA
+314 
-322 QVYIENVKFLHCNLQ
+322 
-337 CFIWGFK
+337 
-344 NSKCLCKNIYA
+344 
-355 EVCDKEAFVFHDDAI
+355 
-370 AWISNYF
+370 
-377 EPKGNKEF
+377 
-385 LVQGY
+385 
-390 DNTKILLED
+390 
-399 IKETHRCMLLKA
+399 
-411 SSKALINNAKFFPT
+411 
-425 FNTDWVVTFLNDLAE
+425 
-440 CYLFNTTISA
+440 
-450 FFDSSSSSSIF
+450 
-461 NSRYHFYTNG
+461 
-471 GKIEKYFN
+471 
-479 FQLDYGHHGLNLES
+479 
-493 PSSISEQEYNSMLE
+493 LE
-507 EWKEMAEID
+507 ERRTLNELAAKLGLSSQQASQIERQVK
-516 PTGEKLKS
+516 GEDTAGS
-524 SEQLEL
+524 MTTAEQLEL
-530 DSARKEFYDCEGDLS
+530 DSARKLFYACEGNLS
-545 SILSL
+545 SLLST
-550 AEKLYN
+550 AQKIYSSYPTNEK
-556 AHPAS
+556 A
-561 EKVLSLY
+561 LSLY
-568 LPALAASG
+568 LPVLAASG

-706 NQNLSG
+706 NQKLSG
-712 VYVEEGTTS
+712 VYVEGGTTS
-721 TSNSTATSNQRSFGM
+721 TRNSTATSNQQSFSM

-801 DCGDPESAIRRLTQL
+801 DCGDPKSAIERLTQL
-816 ENDCGFK
+816 ENECGFK
-823 FKYKEIFAGKSVS
+823 FKYEEIFAGKRVS
-836 YNFILEKDDEST
+836 FNFILEKDDEST

-853 QWYELYNDDEV
+853 QWYELYDDDEV
-864 SDYWAIIDC
+864 LDYWAIIDC

-898 TGEEIGACPVWIE
+898 TGEEIGSCPVWIE

-937 ADSIEKF
+937 ADSIEKLY
-944 NAMEWKQDFYD
+944 AMEWKQDFYD

-962 EFLSDLSNEDIDV
+962 EFLSELSNEDIDV
-975 GNLTVDDLEFKVK
+975 DELTVDDLEFKVK

>member
-36 TIALKMKFCP
+36 TIALRMKFCP

-72 VIAGDVTSNVTNN
+72 VIAGDVVGHQETTHVTGNA
-85 TTINNTYEAKAD
+85 TIIKNEDQSRQVKRCHICGSLVLITEGFDCPECGQFTCGKCYDANQNCCNDCAKTHSKSKENQYEAALKA
-97 AVCHVCGKTIAGGEY
+97 ALT
-112 FTCSKCGEVTCTS
+112 
-125 CYHSLK
+125 
-131 KLCHPC
+131 
-137 FEEKKQE
+137 
-144 YRDNPVKEVSLDDST
+144 
-159 WYSSIQEAIDDAKDG
+159 
-174 DTIKIK
+174 
-180 DGEYLEDLKINK
+180 
-192 KVTLE
+192 
-197 PFSLRDQPVL
+197 
-207 VANRRARI
+207 
-215 LVTND
+215 
-220 AVFKDIGFRTEKN
+220 
-233 LGATYEGLIGIKDG
+233 DG
-247 KAKFEKCF
+247 K
-255 CNYSEYCVIVT
+255 I
-266 REQGTV
+266 
-272 EINNFTFTNIYAP
+272 
-285 EIIEFG
+285 
-291 NDGGIN
+291 D
-297 ICKGLTFKDSS
+297 
-308 FTGKSM
+308 
-314 CICVTNSA
+314 
-322 QVYIENVKFLHCNLQ
+322 
-337 CFIWGFK
+337 
-344 NSKCLCKNIYA
+344 
-355 EVCDKEAFVFHDDAI
+355 
-370 AWISNYF
+370 
-377 EPKGNKEF
+377 
-385 LVQGY
+385 
-390 DNTKILLED
+390 
-399 IKETHRCMLLKA
+399 
-411 SSKALINNAKFFPT
+411 
-425 FNTDWVVTFLNDLAE
+425 
-440 CYLFNTTISA
+440 
-450 FFDSSSSSSIF
+450 
-461 NSRYHFYTNG
+461 
-471 GKIEKYFN
+471 
-479 FQLDYGHHGLNLES
+479 
-493 PSSISEQEYNSMLE
+493 LE
-507 EWKEMAEID
+507 ERRTLNELAAKLGLSSQQASQIERQVK
-516 PTGEKLKS
+516 GEDTAGS
-524 SEQLEL
+524 MTTAEQLEL
-530 DSARKEFYDCEGDLS
+530 DSARKLFYACEGNLS
-545 SILSL
+545 SLLST
-550 AEKLYN
+550 AQKIYSSYPTNEK
-556 AHPAS
+556 A
-561 EKVLSLY
+561 LSLY
-568 LPALAASG
+568 LPVLAASG

-696 ENGLYFRIVA
+696 ENSLYFRIVA

-712 VYVEEGTTS
+712 VYVEGGTTS
-721 TSNSTATSNQRSFGM
+721 TSNSTVSSNQQSFSM

-744 GFCVLHIYTK
+744 GFCALHIYTK

-801 DCGDPESAIRRLTQL
+801 DCGDPESAIGRLTQL

-823 FKYKEIFAGKSVS
+823 FKYEEIFAGKRVS
-836 YNFILEKDDEST
+836 FNFILEKDDESA

-853 QWYELYNDDEV
+853 QWYELYDDDEV
-864 SDYWAIIDC
+864 LDYWAIIDC

-898 TGEEIGACPVWIE
+898 TGEEIVFCPVWIE

-916 DEVYQKLKDNDYWL
+916 DEVYQKLKDNDFYL
-930 KILDIPI
+930 KFLGIPI
-937 ADSIEKF
+937 ADSIEKL

-962 EFLSDLSNEDIDV
+962 EFLSELSNEDIDEDD
-975 GNLTVDDLEFKVK
+975 LSVDDLEFKVK

>member
-36 TIALKMKFCP
+36 TIALRMKFCP

-72 VIAGDVTSNVTNN
+72 VIAGDVVGHQETTHVAGNATIIKNEDQSRQVKRCHICGSLVLITEGFDCPECGQFTCGKCYDADQNCCNN
-85 TTINNTYEAKAD
+85 CAKTHSKSKENQYEAALKA
-97 AVCHVCGKTIAGGEY
+97 ALT
-112 FTCSKCGEVTCTS
+112 
-125 CYHSLK
+125 
-131 KLCHPC
+131 
-137 FEEKKQE
+137 
-144 YRDNPVKEVSLDDST
+144 
-159 WYSSIQEAIDDAKDG
+159 
-174 DTIKIK
+174 
-180 DGEYLEDLKINK
+180 
-192 KVTLE
+192 
-197 PFSLRDQPVL
+197 
-207 VANRRARI
+207 
-215 LVTND
+215 
-220 AVFKDIGFRTEKN
+220 
-233 LGATYEGLIGIKDG
+233 DG
-247 KAKFEKCF
+247 K
-255 CNYSEYCVIVT
+255 I
-266 REQGTV
+266 
-272 EINNFTFTNIYAP
+272 
-285 EIIEFG
+285 
-291 NDGGIN
+291 D
-297 ICKGLTFKDSS
+297 
-308 FTGKSM
+308 
-314 CICVTNSA
+314 
-322 QVYIENVKFLHCNLQ
+322 
-337 CFIWGFK
+337 
-344 NSKCLCKNIYA
+344 
-355 EVCDKEAFVFHDDAI
+355 
-370 AWISNYF
+370 
-377 EPKGNKEF
+377 
-385 LVQGY
+385 
-390 DNTKILLED
+390 
-399 IKETHRCMLLKA
+399 
-411 SSKALINNAKFFPT
+411 
-425 FNTDWVVTFLNDLAE
+425 
-440 CYLFNTTISA
+440 
-450 FFDSSSSSSIF
+450 
-461 NSRYHFYTNG
+461 
-471 GKIEKYFN
+471 
-479 FQLDYGHHGLNLES
+479 
-493 PSSISEQEYNSMLE
+493 LE
-507 EWKEMAEID
+507 ERRTLNELAAKLGLSSQQASQIERQVK
-516 PTGEKLKS
+516 GEDTAGS
-524 SEQLEL
+524 MTTAEQLEL
-530 DSARKEFYDCEGDLS
+530 DSARKLFYACEGNLS
-545 SILSL
+545 SLLST
-550 AEKLYN
+550 AQKIYSSYPTNEK
-556 AHPAS
+556 A
-561 EKVLSLY
+561 LSLY
-568 LPALAASG
+568 LPVLAASG
-576 RSDEALKVI
+576 RSDEALKII

-640 YKKYSDFSFLE
+640 YKKYNDFSFLE

-712 VYVEEGTTS
+712 VYVEGGTTS
-721 TSNSTATSNQRSFGM
+721 TSNSTVSSNQQSFSM

-744 GFCVLHIYTK
+744 GFCALHIYTK

-770 DLIFSEYQD
+770 NLIFSEYQD

-816 ENDCGFK
+816 ENNCGFK

-853 QWYELYNDDEV
+853 QWYELYDDDEV
-864 SDYWAIIDC
+864 LDYWAIIDC

-898 TGEEIGACPVWIE
+898 TGEEIGSCPVWIE

-937 ADSIEKF
+937 ADSIEKL

-962 EFLSDLSNEDIDV
+962 EFLSELSNEDIDV
-975 GNLTVDDLEFKVK
+975 DDLSVDDLEFKVK

>member
-36 TIALKMKFCP
+36 TIALRMKFCP

-72 VIAGDVTSNVTNN
+72 VIAGDVIGSQE
-85 TTINNTYEAKAD
+85 TTHVAGNATIIKNEDQSRQVKRCHICGSLVLITEGFDCPECGQFTCGKCYDANQNCCNDCAKTHSKSKENQYEAALKA
-97 AVCHVCGKTIAGGEY
+97 ALT
-112 FTCSKCGEVTCTS
+112 
-125 CYHSLK
+125 
-131 KLCHPC
+131 
-137 FEEKKQE
+137 
-144 YRDNPVKEVSLDDST
+144 
-159 WYSSIQEAIDDAKDG
+159 
-174 DTIKIK
+174 
-180 DGEYLEDLKINK
+180 
-192 KVTLE
+192 
-197 PFSLRDQPVL
+197 
-207 VANRRARI
+207 
-215 LVTND
+215 
-220 AVFKDIGFRTEKN
+220 
-233 LGATYEGLIGIKDG
+233 DG
-247 KAKFEKCF
+247 K
-255 CNYSEYCVIVT
+255 I
-266 REQGTV
+266 
-272 EINNFTFTNIYAP
+272 
-285 EIIEFG
+285 
-291 NDGGIN
+291 D
-297 ICKGLTFKDSS
+297 
-308 FTGKSM
+308 
-314 CICVTNSA
+314 
-322 QVYIENVKFLHCNLQ
+322 
-337 CFIWGFK
+337 
-344 NSKCLCKNIYA
+344 
-355 EVCDKEAFVFHDDAI
+355 
-370 AWISNYF
+370 
-377 EPKGNKEF
+377 
-385 LVQGY
+385 
-390 DNTKILLED
+390 
-399 IKETHRCMLLKA
+399 
-411 SSKALINNAKFFPT
+411 
-425 FNTDWVVTFLNDLAE
+425 
-440 CYLFNTTISA
+440 
-450 FFDSSSSSSIF
+450 
-461 NSRYHFYTNG
+461 
-471 GKIEKYFN
+471 
-479 FQLDYGHHGLNLES
+479 
-493 PSSISEQEYNSMLE
+493 LE
-507 EWKEMAEID
+507 ERRTLNELAAKLGLSSQQASQIERQVM
-516 PTGEKLKS
+516 GEDTAGCMTTA
-524 SEQLEL
+524 EQLEL
-530 DSARKEFYDCEGDLS
+530 DSARKLFYACEGNLS
-545 SILSL
+545 SLLST
-550 AEKLYN
+550 AQKIYSSYPTNEK
-556 AHPAS
+556 A
-561 EKVLSLY
+561 LSLY
-568 LPALAASG
+568 LPVLAASG

-623 PESNTLKC
+623 PKSNTLKC

-682 AGEEVPPYDRDFCK
+682 AGEEIPPYDRDFCK

-712 VYVEEGTTS
+712 VYVEGGTTS
-721 TSNSTATSNQRSFGM
+721 TSNSTATSNQQSFSM

-801 DCGDPESAIRRLTQL
+801 DCGDPESAIGRLTQL
-816 ENDCGFK
+816 ENECGFK
-823 FKYKEIFAGKSVS
+823 IKYEEIFAGKRVS
-836 YNFILEKDDEST
+836 FNFILEKDDEST

-853 QWYELYNDDEV
+853 QWYELYDDDEV
-864 SDYWAIIDC
+864 LDYWAIIDC

-898 TGEEIGACPVWIE
+898 TGEEIGSCPVWIE
-911 TDETD
+911 TDATD

-937 ADSIEKF
+937 ADSIEKLY
-944 NAMEWKQDFYD
+944 AMEWKEVFYE
-955 YLKNNPS
+955 YLQKCPS
-962 EFLSDLSNEDIDV
+962 GFLNDLSNEDIDV
-975 GNLTVDDLEFKVK
+975 GDLTVDDLEFKVK

>member
-36 TIALKMKFCP
+36 TIALRMKFCP

-57 KPKFNAAAFAMGDKN
+57 KPKFNATAFAMGDKN
-72 VIAGDVTSNVTNN
+72 VIAGDVVGHQETTHVTGNA
-85 TTINNTYEAKAD
+85 TIIKNEDQSRQVKRCHICGSLVLITEGFDCPECGQFTCGKCYDANQNCCNDCAKTHSKSKENQYEAALKA
-97 AVCHVCGKTIAGGEY
+97 ALT
-112 FTCSKCGEVTCTS
+112 
-125 CYHSLK
+125 
-131 KLCHPC
+131 
-137 FEEKKQE
+137 
-144 YRDNPVKEVSLDDST
+144 
-159 WYSSIQEAIDDAKDG
+159 
-174 DTIKIK
+174 
-180 DGEYLEDLKINK
+180 
-192 KVTLE
+192 
-197 PFSLRDQPVL
+197 
-207 VANRRARI
+207 
-215 LVTND
+215 
-220 AVFKDIGFRTEKN
+220 
-233 LGATYEGLIGIKDG
+233 DG
-247 KAKFEKCF
+247 K
-255 CNYSEYCVIVT
+255 I
-266 REQGTV
+266 
-272 EINNFTFTNIYAP
+272 
-285 EIIEFG
+285 
-291 NDGGIN
+291 D
-297 ICKGLTFKDSS
+297 
-308 FTGKSM
+308 
-314 CICVTNSA
+314 
-322 QVYIENVKFLHCNLQ
+322 
-337 CFIWGFK
+337 
-344 NSKCLCKNIYA
+344 
-355 EVCDKEAFVFHDDAI
+355 
-370 AWISNYF
+370 
-377 EPKGNKEF
+377 
-385 LVQGY
+385 
-390 DNTKILLED
+390 
-399 IKETHRCMLLKA
+399 
-411 SSKALINNAKFFPT
+411 
-425 FNTDWVVTFLNDLAE
+425 
-440 CYLFNTTISA
+440 
-450 FFDSSSSSSIF
+450 
-461 NSRYHFYTNG
+461 
-471 GKIEKYFN
+471 
-479 FQLDYGHHGLNLES
+479 
-493 PSSISEQEYNSMLE
+493 LE
-507 EWKEMAEID
+507 ERRTLNELAAKLGLSSQQASQIERQVK
-516 PTGEKLKS
+516 GEDTEGS
-524 SEQLEL
+524 MTTAEQLEL
-530 DSARKEFYDCEGDLS
+530 DSARKLFYACEGNLS
-545 SILSL
+545 SLLST
-550 AEKLYN
+550 AQKIYSSYPTNEK
-556 AHPAS
+556 A
-561 EKVLSLY
+561 LSLY
-568 LPALAASG
+568 LPVLAASG

-696 ENGLYFRIVA
+696 DNGLYFRIVA
-706 NQNLSG
+706 NQKLSG
-712 VYVEEGTTS
+712 VYVEGGTTS
-721 TSNSTATSNQRSFGM
+721 TSNSTATSNQRSFSM

-744 GFCVLHIYTK
+744 GFCALHIYTK

-853 QWYELYNDDEV
+853 QWYELYDDDEV
-864 SDYWAIIDC
+864 LDYWAIIDC

-893 IINKK
+893 ITNKK
-898 TGEEIGACPVWIE
+898 TGEEIGSCPVWIE

-916 DEVYQKLKDNDYWL
+916 DEVYQKLKDNDFYL
-930 KILDIPI
+930 KFLGIPI
-937 ADSIEKF
+937 ADSIEKL

-962 EFLSDLSNEDIDV
+962 EFLSELSNEDIDV
-975 GNLTVDDLEFKVK
+975 DDLSVDDLEFKVK

>member
-36 TIALKMKFCP
+36 TIALRMKFCP
-46 ECGAPQSGEAQ
+46 ECGAPQSGQTQ
-57 KPKFNAAAFAMGDKN
+57 KSKFNAAAFAMGDKN
-72 VIAGDVTSNVTNN
+72 VIAGDVVGHQETTHVTGNA
-85 TTINNTYEAKAD
+85 TIIKNEDQSRQVKRCHICGSLVLITEGFDCPECGQFTCGKCYDADQNCCNDCAKTHSKSKENQYEAALKA
-97 AVCHVCGKTIAGGEY
+97 ALT
-112 FTCSKCGEVTCTS
+112 
-125 CYHSLK
+125 
-131 KLCHPC
+131 
-137 FEEKKQE
+137 
-144 YRDNPVKEVSLDDST
+144 
-159 WYSSIQEAIDDAKDG
+159 
-174 DTIKIK
+174 
-180 DGEYLEDLKINK
+180 
-192 KVTLE
+192 
-197 PFSLRDQPVL
+197 
-207 VANRRARI
+207 
-215 LVTND
+215 
-220 AVFKDIGFRTEKN
+220 
-233 LGATYEGLIGIKDG
+233 DG
-247 KAKFEKCF
+247 K
-255 CNYSEYCVIVT
+255 I
-266 REQGTV
+266 
-272 EINNFTFTNIYAP
+272 
-285 EIIEFG
+285 
-291 NDGGIN
+291 D
-297 ICKGLTFKDSS
+297 
-308 FTGKSM
+308 
-314 CICVTNSA
+314 
-322 QVYIENVKFLHCNLQ
+322 
-337 CFIWGFK
+337 
-344 NSKCLCKNIYA
+344 
-355 EVCDKEAFVFHDDAI
+355 
-370 AWISNYF
+370 
-377 EPKGNKEF
+377 
-385 LVQGY
+385 
-390 DNTKILLED
+390 
-399 IKETHRCMLLKA
+399 
-411 SSKALINNAKFFPT
+411 
-425 FNTDWVVTFLNDLAE
+425 
-440 CYLFNTTISA
+440 
-450 FFDSSSSSSIF
+450 
-461 NSRYHFYTNG
+461 
-471 GKIEKYFN
+471 
-479 FQLDYGHHGLNLES
+479 
-493 PSSISEQEYNSMLE
+493 LE
-507 EWKEMAEID
+507 ERRTLNELAAKLGLSSQQASQIERQVK
-516 PTGEKLKS
+516 GEDTAGS
-524 SEQLEL
+524 MTTAEQLEL
-530 DSARKEFYDCEGDLS
+530 DSARKLFYACEGNLS
-545 SILSL
+545 SLLST
-550 AEKLYN
+550 AQKIYSSYPTNEK
-556 AHPAS
+556 A
-561 EKVLSLY
+561 LSLY
-568 LPALAASG
+568 LPVLAASG

-712 VYVEEGTTS
+712 VYVEGGTTS

-801 DCGDPESAIRRLTQL
+801 DCGDPESAIERLTQL

-823 FKYKEIFAGKSVS
+823 FKYKEIFAGKRASF
-836 YNFILEKDDEST
+836 NFILEKDDEST

-853 QWYELYNDDEV
+853 QWYELYDDDEV
-864 SDYWAIIDC
+864 LDYWAIIDC

-898 TGEEIGACPVWIE
+898 TGEEIGSCPVWIE
-911 TDETD
+911 TDETG
-916 DEVYQKLKDNDYWL
+916 DEVYQKLKNNDFYL
-930 KILDIPI
+930 KLLGIPI
-937 ADSIEKF
+937 ADSIEKL

-962 EFLSDLSNEDIDV
+962 EFLSELSNEDIDV
-975 GNLTVDDLEFKVK
+975 DDLSVDDLEFKVK

>member
-36 TIALKMKFCP
+36 TIALRMKFCP
-46 ECGAPQSGEAQ
+46 ECGAPQSGQTQ

-72 VIAGDVTSNVTNN
+72 VIAGDVIGSQE
-85 TTINNTYEAKAD
+85 TTHVAGNATIIKNEDQSRQVKRCHICGSLVLITEGFDCPECGQFTCGKCYDANQNCCNDCAKTHSKSKENQYEAALKA
-97 AVCHVCGKTIAGGEY
+97 ALT
-112 FTCSKCGEVTCTS
+112 
-125 CYHSLK
+125 
-131 KLCHPC
+131 
-137 FEEKKQE
+137 
-144 YRDNPVKEVSLDDST
+144 
-159 WYSSIQEAIDDAKDG
+159 
-174 DTIKIK
+174 
-180 DGEYLEDLKINK
+180 
-192 KVTLE
+192 
-197 PFSLRDQPVL
+197 
-207 VANRRARI
+207 
-215 LVTND
+215 
-220 AVFKDIGFRTEKN
+220 
-233 LGATYEGLIGIKDG
+233 DG
-247 KAKFEKCF
+247 K
-255 CNYSEYCVIVT
+255 I
-266 REQGTV
+266 
-272 EINNFTFTNIYAP
+272 
-285 EIIEFG
+285 
-291 NDGGIN
+291 D
-297 ICKGLTFKDSS
+297 
-308 FTGKSM
+308 
-314 CICVTNSA
+314 
-322 QVYIENVKFLHCNLQ
+322 
-337 CFIWGFK
+337 
-344 NSKCLCKNIYA
+344 
-355 EVCDKEAFVFHDDAI
+355 
-370 AWISNYF
+370 
-377 EPKGNKEF
+377 
-385 LVQGY
+385 
-390 DNTKILLED
+390 
-399 IKETHRCMLLKA
+399 
-411 SSKALINNAKFFPT
+411 
-425 FNTDWVVTFLNDLAE
+425 
-440 CYLFNTTISA
+440 
-450 FFDSSSSSSIF
+450 
-461 NSRYHFYTNG
+461 
-471 GKIEKYFN
+471 
-479 FQLDYGHHGLNLES
+479 
-493 PSSISEQEYNSMLE
+493 LE
-507 EWKEMAEID
+507 ERRTLNELAAKLGLSSQQASQIERQVK
-516 PTGEKLKS
+516 GEDTAGS
-524 SEQLEL
+524 MTTAEQLEL
-530 DSARKEFYDCEGDLS
+530 DSARKLFYACEGNLS
-545 SILSL
+545 SLLST
-550 AEKLYN
+550 AQKIYSSYPTNEK
-556 AHPAS
+556 A
-561 EKVLSLY
+561 LSLY
-568 LPALAASG
+568 LPVLAASG

-616 KKSAMLW
+616 KKAAMLW

-675 MSLLQKE
+675 MTLLQKE

-712 VYVEEGTTS
+712 VYVEGGTTS

-770 DLIFSEYQD
+770 NLIFSEYQD

-801 DCGDPESAIRRLTQL
+801 DCGDPESAIGRLTQL

-823 FKYKEIFAGKSVS
+823 FKYKEIFAGKRASF
-836 YNFILEKDDEST
+836 NFILEKDDESA

-853 QWYELYNDDEV
+853 QWYELYDDDEV
-864 SDYWAIIDC
+864 LDYWAIIDC

-898 TGEEIGACPVWIE
+898 TGEEIGSCPVWIE
-911 TDETD
+911 TDETG
-916 DEVYQKLKDNDYWL
+916 DEVYQKLKDNDFYL
-930 KILDIPI
+930 KFLGIPI
-937 ADSIEKF
+937 ADSIEKL

-962 EFLSDLSNEDIDV
+962 EFLSELSNEDIDV
-975 GNLTVDDLEFKVK
+975 DDLTVDNLEFKVE

>member
-46 ECGAPQSGEAQ
+46 ECGVPQSGEAA
-57 KPKFNAAAFAMGDKN
+57 KPKFYAAAFAMGDKN

-207 VANRRARI
+207 VANRRTRI

-266 REQGTV
+266 REQGTA

-479 FQLDYGHHGLNLES
+479 FQLHYGHHGLNLES

-576 RSDEALKVI
+576 KTEDALKVI
-585 NGLGADVLS
+585 QKLSKDVLS
-594 AYITALDIYLTTGN
+594 AYITALDIYLTDGN
-608 MSETERYL
+608 MSEMEHYL
-616 KKSAMLW
+616 EKAMTVW

-682 AGEEVPPYDRDFCK
+682 AGEEIPPYDRDFCK

-712 VYVEEGTTS
+712 VYVEGGTTS
-721 TSNSTATSNQRSFGM
+721 TSNSTATSNQQSFSM

-744 GFCVLHIYTK
+744 GFCALHIYTK

-801 DCGDPESAIRRLTQL
+801 DCGDPESAIGRLTQL

-823 FKYKEIFAGKSVS
+823 FKYKEIFAGKSIS
-836 YNFILEKDDEST
+836 YNFILEKDDESA

-864 SDYWAIIDC
+864 LDYWAIIDC

-898 TGEEIGACPVWIE
+898 TGEEIGSCPVWIE
-911 TDETD
+911 TDETG
-916 DEVYQKLKDNDYWL
+916 DEVYQKLKDNDFYL
-930 KILDIPI
+930 KFLGIPI
-937 ADSIEKF
+937 ADSIEKL

-962 EFLSDLSNEDIDV
+962 EFLSELSNEDIDV
-975 GNLTVDDLEFKVK
+975 DDLSVDDLEFKVK

>member
-36 TIALKMKFCP
+36 TIALRMKFCP

-72 VIAGDVTSNVTNN
+72 VIAGDVIGSQE
-85 TTINNTYEAKAD
+85 TTHVAGNATIIKNEDQSRQVKR
-97 AVCHVCGKTIAGGEY
+97 CHVCGSLVLITEGFDCPECGQ
-112 FTCSKCGEVTCTS
+112 FTCGKCYDADQNCCNDCAKTHSKSKENQ
-125 CYHSLK
+125 YEAALK
-131 KLCHPC
+131 AAL
-137 FEEKKQE
+137 
-144 YRDNPVKEVSLDDST
+144 T
-159 WYSSIQEAIDDAKDG
+159 
-174 DTIKIK
+174 
-180 DGEYLEDLKINK
+180 
-192 KVTLE
+192 
-197 PFSLRDQPVL
+197 
-207 VANRRARI
+207 
-215 LVTND
+215 
-220 AVFKDIGFRTEKN
+220 
-233 LGATYEGLIGIKDG
+233 DG
-247 KAKFEKCF
+247 K
-255 CNYSEYCVIVT
+255 I
-266 REQGTV
+266 
-272 EINNFTFTNIYAP
+272 
-285 EIIEFG
+285 
-291 NDGGIN
+291 D
-297 ICKGLTFKDSS
+297 
-308 FTGKSM
+308 
-314 CICVTNSA
+314 
-322 QVYIENVKFLHCNLQ
+322 
-337 CFIWGFK
+337 
-344 NSKCLCKNIYA
+344 
-355 EVCDKEAFVFHDDAI
+355 
-370 AWISNYF
+370 
-377 EPKGNKEF
+377 
-385 LVQGY
+385 
-390 DNTKILLED
+390 
-399 IKETHRCMLLKA
+399 
-411 SSKALINNAKFFPT
+411 
-425 FNTDWVVTFLNDLAE
+425 
-440 CYLFNTTISA
+440 
-450 FFDSSSSSSIF
+450 
-461 NSRYHFYTNG
+461 
-471 GKIEKYFN
+471 
-479 FQLDYGHHGLNLES
+479 
-493 PSSISEQEYNSMLE
+493 LE
-507 EWKEMAEID
+507 ERRTLNELAAKLGLSSQQASQIERQVK
-516 PTGEKLKS
+516 GEDTAGS
-524 SEQLEL
+524 MTTAEQLEL
-530 DSARKEFYDCEGDLS
+530 DSARKLFYACEGNLPSLLS
-545 SILSL
+545 TAQKIYSSYPTN
-550 AEKLYN
+550 EK
-556 AHPAS
+556 A
-561 EKVLSLY
+561 LSLY
-568 LPALAASG
+568 LPVLASSG
-576 RSDEALKVI
+576 RSDEALKII

-712 VYVEEGTTS
+712 VYVEGGTTS
-721 TSNSTATSNQRSFGM
+721 TSNSTATSNQQSFSM

-744 GFCVLHIYTK
+744 GFCALHIYTK

-801 DCGDPESAIRRLTQL
+801 DCGDPESAIERLTQL

-823 FKYKEIFAGKSVS
+823 FKYEEIFAGKRVS
-836 YNFILEKDDEST
+836 FNFILEKDDESA

-853 QWYELYNDDEV
+853 QWYELYDDDEV
-864 SDYWAIIDC
+864 LDYWAIIDC

-898 TGEEIGACPVWIE
+898 TGEEIGSCPVWIE
-911 TDETD
+911 TDETG
-916 DEVYQKLKDNDYWL
+916 DEVYQKLKNNNFYL
-930 KILDIPI
+930 KFLGIPI
-937 ADSIEKF
+937 ADSIEKL

-962 EFLSDLSNEDIDV
+962 SFLSELSNEDIDV
-975 GNLTVDDLEFKVK
+975 DDLTVDDLEFKVK

>member
-36 TIALKMKFCP
+36 TIALRMKFCP
-46 ECGAPQSGEAQ
+46 ECGAPQSGKAQ

-72 VIAGDVTSNVTNN
+72 VIAGDVVGHQE
-85 TTINNTYEAKAD
+85 TTHVAGNATIIKNEDQSRQVKRCHICGSLVLITEGFDCPECGQFTCGKCYDADQNCCNDCAKTHSKSKENQYEAALKA
-97 AVCHVCGKTIAGGEY
+97 ALT
-112 FTCSKCGEVTCTS
+112 
-125 CYHSLK
+125 
-131 KLCHPC
+131 
-137 FEEKKQE
+137 
-144 YRDNPVKEVSLDDST
+144 
-159 WYSSIQEAIDDAKDG
+159 
-174 DTIKIK
+174 
-180 DGEYLEDLKINK
+180 
-192 KVTLE
+192 
-197 PFSLRDQPVL
+197 
-207 VANRRARI
+207 
-215 LVTND
+215 
-220 AVFKDIGFRTEKN
+220 
-233 LGATYEGLIGIKDG
+233 DG
-247 KAKFEKCF
+247 K
-255 CNYSEYCVIVT
+255 I
-266 REQGTV
+266 
-272 EINNFTFTNIYAP
+272 
-285 EIIEFG
+285 
-291 NDGGIN
+291 D
-297 ICKGLTFKDSS
+297 
-308 FTGKSM
+308 
-314 CICVTNSA
+314 
-322 QVYIENVKFLHCNLQ
+322 
-337 CFIWGFK
+337 
-344 NSKCLCKNIYA
+344 
-355 EVCDKEAFVFHDDAI
+355 
-370 AWISNYF
+370 
-377 EPKGNKEF
+377 
-385 LVQGY
+385 
-390 DNTKILLED
+390 
-399 IKETHRCMLLKA
+399 
-411 SSKALINNAKFFPT
+411 
-425 FNTDWVVTFLNDLAE
+425 
-440 CYLFNTTISA
+440 
-450 FFDSSSSSSIF
+450 
-461 NSRYHFYTNG
+461 
-471 GKIEKYFN
+471 
-479 FQLDYGHHGLNLES
+479 
-493 PSSISEQEYNSMLE
+493 LE
-507 EWKEMAEID
+507 ERRTLNELAAKLGLSSQQASQIERQVK
-516 PTGEKLKS
+516 GEDTAGS
-524 SEQLEL
+524 MTTAEQLEL
-530 DSARKEFYDCEGDLS
+530 DSARKLFYACEGNLS
-545 SILSL
+545 SLLST
-550 AEKLYN
+550 AQKIYSSYPTNEK
-556 AHPAS
+556 A
-561 EKVLSLY
+561 LSLY
-568 LPALAASG
+568 LPVLAASG

-712 VYVEEGTTS
+712 VYVEGGTTS

-744 GFCVLHIYTK
+744 GFCALHIYTK

-801 DCGDPESAIRRLTQL
+801 DCGDPESAIGRLTQL

-853 QWYELYNDDEV
+853 QWYELYDDDEV
-864 SDYWAIIDC
+864 LDYWAIIDC

-888 SVKIS
+888 RVKIS

-898 TGEEIGACPVWIE
+898 TGEEIGSCPVLIE

-916 DEVYQKLKDNDYWL
+916 DEVYQKLKDNDFYL
-930 KILDIPI
+930 KFLGIPI
-937 ADSIEKF
+937 ADSIEKL

-962 EFLSDLSNEDIDV
+962 EFLSELSNEDIDV
-975 GNLTVDDLEFKVK
+975 DDLTVDDLEFKVK

>member
-36 TIALKMKFCP
+36 TIALRMKFCP

-72 VIAGDVTSNVTNN
+72 VIAGDVVGHQETTHVTGNA
-85 TTINNTYEAKAD
+85 TIIKNEDQSRQVKR
-97 AVCHVCGKTIAGGEY
+97 CHVCGSLVLITEGFDCPECGQ
-112 FTCSKCGEVTCTS
+112 FTCGKCYDANQNCCNDCAKTHSKSKENQ
-125 CYHSLK
+125 YEAALK
-131 KLCHPC
+131 AAL
-137 FEEKKQE
+137 
-144 YRDNPVKEVSLDDST
+144 T
-159 WYSSIQEAIDDAKDG
+159 
-174 DTIKIK
+174 
-180 DGEYLEDLKINK
+180 
-192 KVTLE
+192 
-197 PFSLRDQPVL
+197 
-207 VANRRARI
+207 
-215 LVTND
+215 
-220 AVFKDIGFRTEKN
+220 
-233 LGATYEGLIGIKDG
+233 DG
-247 KAKFEKCF
+247 K
-255 CNYSEYCVIVT
+255 I
-266 REQGTV
+266 
-272 EINNFTFTNIYAP
+272 
-285 EIIEFG
+285 
-291 NDGGIN
+291 D
-297 ICKGLTFKDSS
+297 
-308 FTGKSM
+308 
-314 CICVTNSA
+314 
-322 QVYIENVKFLHCNLQ
+322 
-337 CFIWGFK
+337 
-344 NSKCLCKNIYA
+344 
-355 EVCDKEAFVFHDDAI
+355 
-370 AWISNYF
+370 
-377 EPKGNKEF
+377 
-385 LVQGY
+385 
-390 DNTKILLED
+390 
-399 IKETHRCMLLKA
+399 
-411 SSKALINNAKFFPT
+411 
-425 FNTDWVVTFLNDLAE
+425 
-440 CYLFNTTISA
+440 
-450 FFDSSSSSSIF
+450 
-461 NSRYHFYTNG
+461 
-471 GKIEKYFN
+471 
-479 FQLDYGHHGLNLES
+479 
-493 PSSISEQEYNSMLE
+493 LE
-507 EWKEMAEID
+507 ERRTLNELAVKLGLSSQQASQIERQVK
-516 PTGEKLKS
+516 GEDTAGS
-524 SEQLEL
+524 MTTAEQLEL
-530 DSARKEFYDCEGDLS
+530 DSARKLFYACEGNLS
-545 SILSL
+545 SLLST
-550 AEKLYN
+550 AQKIYSSYPTNEK
-556 AHPAS
+556 A
-561 EKVLSLY
+561 LSLY
-568 LPALAASG
+568 LPVLAASG
-576 RSDEALKVI
+576 RSDEALKII

-712 VYVEEGTTS
+712 VYVEGGTTS
-721 TSNSTATSNQRSFGM
+721 TSNSM

-744 GFCVLHIYTK
+744 GFCTLHIYTK

-761 LKKVLLENP
+761 LKKVLLDNP

-801 DCGDPESAIRRLTQL
+801 DCGDPESAIERLTQL
-816 ENDCGFK
+816 ENECGFK
-823 FKYKEIFAGKSVS
+823 IKYEEIFAGKRVS
-836 YNFILEKDDEST
+836 FNFILEKDDESA

-853 QWYELYNDDEV
+853 QWYELYDDDEV
-864 SDYWAIIDC
+864 LDYWAIIDC

-898 TGEEIGACPVWIE
+898 TGEEIGSCPVWIE

-916 DEVYQKLKDNDYWL
+916 GEVYQKLKNNDFYL
-930 KILDIPI
+930 KFLGIPI
-937 ADSIEKF
+937 ADSIEKL

-962 EFLSDLSNEDIDV
+962 EFLSELSNEDIDV
-975 GNLTVDDLEFKVK
+975 DDLSVDDLEFKVK

>member
-36 TIALKMKFCP
+36 TIALRMKFCP

-72 VIAGDVTSNVTNN
+72 VIAGDVVGHQETTHVTGNA
-85 TTINNTYEAKAD
+85 TIIKNEDQSRQVKRCHICGSLVLITEGFDCPECGQFTCGKCYDANQNCCNDCAKTHSKSKENQYEAALKA
-97 AVCHVCGKTIAGGEY
+97 ALT
-112 FTCSKCGEVTCTS
+112 
-125 CYHSLK
+125 
-131 KLCHPC
+131 
-137 FEEKKQE
+137 
-144 YRDNPVKEVSLDDST
+144 
-159 WYSSIQEAIDDAKDG
+159 
-174 DTIKIK
+174 
-180 DGEYLEDLKINK
+180 
-192 KVTLE
+192 
-197 PFSLRDQPVL
+197 
-207 VANRRARI
+207 
-215 LVTND
+215 
-220 AVFKDIGFRTEKN
+220 
-233 LGATYEGLIGIKDG
+233 DG
-247 KAKFEKCF
+247 K
-255 CNYSEYCVIVT
+255 I
-266 REQGTV
+266 
-272 EINNFTFTNIYAP
+272 
-285 EIIEFG
+285 
-291 NDGGIN
+291 D
-297 ICKGLTFKDSS
+297 
-308 FTGKSM
+308 
-314 CICVTNSA
+314 
-322 QVYIENVKFLHCNLQ
+322 
-337 CFIWGFK
+337 
-344 NSKCLCKNIYA
+344 
-355 EVCDKEAFVFHDDAI
+355 
-370 AWISNYF
+370 
-377 EPKGNKEF
+377 
-385 LVQGY
+385 
-390 DNTKILLED
+390 
-399 IKETHRCMLLKA
+399 
-411 SSKALINNAKFFPT
+411 
-425 FNTDWVVTFLNDLAE
+425 
-440 CYLFNTTISA
+440 
-450 FFDSSSSSSIF
+450 
-461 NSRYHFYTNG
+461 
-471 GKIEKYFN
+471 
-479 FQLDYGHHGLNLES
+479 
-493 PSSISEQEYNSMLE
+493 LE
-507 EWKEMAEID
+507 ERRTLNELAAKLGLSSQQASQIERQVK
-516 PTGEKLKS
+516 GEDTAGS
-524 SEQLEL
+524 MTTAEQLEL
-530 DSARKEFYDCEGDLS
+530 DSARKLFYACEGNLS
-545 SILSL
+545 SLLST
-550 AEKLYN
+550 AQKIYSSYPTNEK
-556 AHPAS
+556 A
-561 EKVLSLY
+561 LSLY
-568 LPALAASG
+568 LPVLAASG

-706 NQNLSG
+706 NQKLSG
-712 VYVEEGTTS
+712 VYVEGGTTS
-721 TSNSTATSNQRSFGM
+721 TRNSTATSNQQSFSM

-801 DCGDPESAIRRLTQL
+801 DCGDPESAIERLTQL
-816 ENDCGFK
+816 ENECGFK
-823 FKYKEIFAGKSVS
+823 FKYEEIFAGKRVS
-836 YNFILEKDDEST
+836 FNFILEKDDEST

-853 QWYELYNDDEV
+853 QWYELYDDDEV
-864 SDYWAIIDC
+864 LDYWAIIDC

-898 TGEEIGACPVWIE
+898 TGEEIGSCPVWIE

-930 KILDIPI
+930 KILDIPT
-937 ADSIEKF
+937 ADSIEKLY
-944 NAMEWKQDFYD
+944 AMEWKQDFYD

-962 EFLSDLSNEDIDV
+962 EFLSELSNEDIDV
-975 GNLTVDDLEFKVK
+975 DELTVDDLEFKVK